1 MQKKRQE
8 SGTGCGRLEGPLR
21 LKPNSECRSAA
32 ETLEWDTALW
42 GLTERGKPTPGKAE
56 TDSLPNVGVGDPQSG
71 RGHQTPPP
79 SLGAGL
85 GAGPSFLRL

>member
-21 LKPNSECRSAA
+21 LKPNSEGRSAA
-32 ETLEWDTALW
+32 ETLEWEMALS
-42 GLTERGKPTPGKAE
+42 GLAERGKPTPEKAE
-56 TDSLPNVGVGDPQSG
+56 TDSLPNVGDGDPQSG
-71 RGHQTPPP
+71 PGHQTPPA

-85 GAGPSFLRL
+85 GLY